1 MTSAGELL
9 ADLAA
14 RGVELRADGEAL
26 RYRPAFLV
34 RRAEAEA
41 MRQHKAELLALLAAG
56 PVLTRCPNC
65 GRPVD
70 GRGRCPRCFDRLC
83 VGCGRPT
90 GSYCLQ
96 QCLVCEF
103 APGRTEEASPE
114 TMPSATTVREGKRG
128 RKTAERHGQ
137 ARGRVD
143 HGEGGTS
150 E

>member
-70 GRGRCPRCFDRLC
+70 GRPPLC
-83 VGCGRPT
+83 GVRPPDGELLPAT
-90 GSYCLQ
+90 
-96 QCLVCEF
+96 V
-103 APGRTEEASPE
+103 PG
-114 TMPSATTVREGKRG
+114 V
-128 RKTAERHGQ
+128 
-137 ARGRVD
+137 
-143 HGEGGTS
+143 
-150 E
+150 